1 MQAGPHLVYFAD
13 PMCSWCWGF
22 SPVVAAIGERFGDAL
37 PIRLVLGGLRPWTM
51 KPMDDRAKAS
61 TRSHWEH
68 VHEASGQPFD
78 FAFFDRPVFVYD
90 TEPACRAVVVMRR
103 RDMVTAL
110 AGLHRIHAA
119 FYAENRDVTDAATLT
134 EIAAN
139 LGFDPTGFRAEFDA
153 TRHARRPVRISRW
166 RRTREWA
173 ASRRCWRAMA
183 LGTTHWSRRASSRR
197 SASCRRWNAGSR
209 KARRGSKLSRSAR
222 IRGSPGS
229 RC

>member
-153 TRHARRPVRISRW
+153 DAAREETRADFALAQDAGVGGFPTLLAGNGPGHYALVTQGFQPAERIVPALERWFEEGTAR
-166 RRTREWA
+166 
-173 ASRRCWRAMA
+173 
-183 LGTTHWSRRASSRR
+183 
-197 SASCRRWNAGSR
+197 
-209 KARRGSKLSRSAR
+209 
-222 IRGSPGS
+222 
-229 RC
+229 